1 MRLLH
6 LVRHRLRSIFRRR
19 VVEDELRRE
28 IELHVEQ
35 LTRERLAAGLSESEA
50 RRAARLEFGSAPAVA
65 DACRDTRRV
74 GVLEEAIADSRYA
87 WRILRR
93 SPGFTATA
101 VLSLA
106 LGLGANSAIFS
117 LVDAV
122 LLRSLAV
129 RAPHELV
136 FLDVVGSAGAG
147 GFPYPVFEQIRA
159 DTAAFAGVAAFT
171 GDDLRVEI
179 DGELEQ
185 VYGQVASG
193 NYFEVLGVAPVIGRL
208 LTSADDRL
216 GSQVAVIGQGYWQR
230 RFGGAP
236 DVLGRTIAY
245 RGFAYTIVGVAP
257 ASFTG
262 MVPGRRI
269 DLTLPISLEGA
280 LLRDRGTVWFDTV
293 GRLRPEVSVQEA
305 TARTTAVFQSFMN
318 AAGPPMKELRSQ
330 YFERVML
337 KPAARGVDQLR
348 SQFGPPLYALALLAG
363 VVLAITCANLAS
375 LLLARGAARGRELAI
390 RLAAGAGRM
399 RLVRQLLTETLWLF
413 AFGAL
418 ASVGVAWLSSQA
430 IAGFFTIGRNPILLD
445 VRLDWKLF
453 ALSTLVALG
462 AGLATALWPAVRALR
477 ADPSAGM
484 KSGDTRL
491 AGPARVGFT
500 GRWLVTSQVAL
511 SLVLLVAAALFV
523 RTMANLRGMDM
534 GFRERR
540 ILTMSLDP
548 VLSGPGAGVARSHF
562 WDATLD
568 RVRALPGVRA
578 ASLSILTPLSGRS
591 VGRFV
596 SVVGQPPRQGAE
608 RMVTLNQVSDDY
620 FETFGIDLVAGRTF
634 TPQDG
639 AAAPL
644 VAIINQRTAAFHFGG
659 RSPLGERLDFNDGKM
674 RQIVGVVRDT
684 THMRLRDEMPL
695 FAYLPLRQ
703 RLEGVTRISL
713 AVSSTQSAGELAR
726 AVGSAVRQVHPRTAI
741 TDVLP
746 VDEQVDANTI
756 GERLL
761 ASLAVAFAVLALGL
775 SAIGLY
781 GTLSYSVERRRK
793 EFGVRMA
800 LGAHRA
806 RVALGV
812 IREVQPQVGIGIA
825 IGLGVAILLARHAD
839 RLLFGVSP
847 ADPWTYLM
855 VVTILGVVATLAA
868 WLPAHRAASIDPVQ
882 TLRRD

>member
-1 MRLLH
+1 MRRLNLL
-6 LVRHRLRSIFRRR
+6 RHRLRSIFRRR
-19 VVEDELRRE
+19 AVDDELRRE

-35 LTRERLAAGLSESEA
+35 LTRELRASGLSEREA
-50 RRAARLEFGSAPAVA
+50 RRAARLEFGSASAVA

-74 GVLEEAIADSRYA
+74 GLLEEAIADSRYA

-93 SPGFTATA
+93 SPGFTTTA

-136 FLDVVGSAGAG
+136 FVDVVGSAGAG
-147 GFPYPVFEQIRA
+147 GYPYPVFEQMRS
-159 DTAAFAGVAAFT
+159 DTTAFAGIAAFT
-171 GDDLRVEI
+171 GDDLRIEI
-179 DGELEQ
+179 DGQLEQ

-193 NYFEVLGVAPVIGRL
+193 NYFELLGVAPVIGRL
-208 LTSADDRL
+208 LTPADDQP
-216 GSQVAVIGQGYWQR
+216 GSQVAVIGHGYWQR
-230 RFGGAP
+230 RFGGAA

-245 RGFAYTIVGVAP
+245 RGLAYTIVGVAP

-262 MVPGRRI
+262 LVPGRRI
-269 DLTLPISLEGA
+269 DLTLPISIEGP
-280 LLRDRGTVWFDTV
+280 LLANRGTVWFDTV
-293 GRLRPEVSVQEA
+293 GRLRPGVSVEEA
-305 TARTTAVFQSFMN
+305 TAQTMAIFQSFMN
-318 AAGPPMKELRSQ
+318 AAGPPMNELRSQ

-337 KPAARGVDQLR
+337 RPAARGVDRLR

-413 AFGAL
+413 AFGAV
-418 ASVGVAWLSSQA
+418 ASVGVAYLSSQA
-430 IAGFFTIGRNPILLD
+430 IARFFAIGRSPILLD
-445 VRLDWKLF
+445 VRLDWRLLG
-453 ALSTLVALG
+453 LSTLVALA
-462 AGLATALWPAVRALR
+462 AGLATALWPAIRALR

-484 KSGDTRL
+484 KSGDTRI
-491 AGPARVGFT
+491 AGPARVGFS

-523 RTMANLRGMDM
+523 RTTTNLRGMDM

-548 VLSGPGAGVARSHF
+548 VLSGPTADAARSHF
-562 WDATLD
+562 WDAALD
-568 RVRALPGVRA
+568 RVRALPGVRS

-596 SVVGQPPRQGAE
+596 SVAGQPPRQGVE
-608 RMVTLNQVSDDY
+608 HMVTLNQVSDDY

-634 TPQDG
+634 TRQDG
-639 AAAPL
+639 EATPL
-644 VAIINQRTAAFHFGG
+644 VAIINQRAAAFHFG
-659 RSPLGERLDFNDGKM
+659 RRNPLGERLDFNDGKA
-674 RQIVGVVRDT
+674 REIVGVVRDT

-703 RLEGVTRISL
+703 RLDGVTRISL
-713 AVSSTQSAGELAR
+713 AVSSSQPAAVLAR
-726 AVGSAVRQVHPRTAI
+726 SVGHTVRQAHPRTAI
-741 TDVLP
+741 TDVMP
-746 VDEQVDANTI
+746 VDEQIDANTI

-761 ASLAVAFAVLALGL
+761 ATLAAAFAVLALGL

-781 GTLSYSVERRRK
+781 GTLSYSVERRKK

-800 LGAHRA
+800 LGARRA

-812 IREVQPQVGIGIA
+812 IREVQPQVAIGIA
-825 IGLGVAILLARHAD
+825 IGLGAAVLLARYAD

-847 ADPWTYLM
+847 TDPWTYLM
-855 VVTILGVVATLAA
+855 VVTVLGAVATLAS